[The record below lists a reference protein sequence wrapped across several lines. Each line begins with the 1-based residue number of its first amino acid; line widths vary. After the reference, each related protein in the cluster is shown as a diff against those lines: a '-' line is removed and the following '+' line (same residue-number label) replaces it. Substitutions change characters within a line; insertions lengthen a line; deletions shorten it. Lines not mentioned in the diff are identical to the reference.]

1 METETLYYRL
11 GKENL
16 DLLVERFYDLVFVNP
31 QISHLFKN
39 DKEEIKGKQRLFLTQ
54 FLGGPALYSDKYGH
68 PQMRA
73 RHLPHTITE
82 TDAIAWLHCMS
93 QAIASLPISEEL
105 KDELFAR
112 FPSTAMFMVNK
123 EEE

>member
-1 METETLYYRL
+1 MENEALYYRV

-16 DLLVERFYDLVFVNP
+16 DLLVERFYDLVFVNE

-39 DKEEIKGKQRLFLTQ
+39 DKEEIKGKQRLFLSQ
-54 FLGGPALYSDKYGH
+54 FLGGPPAYSDTYGH

-73 RHLPHTITE
+73 RHMPHPITE

-93 QAIASLPISEEL
+93 QAIATLPITEAL

-123 EEE
+123 

>member
-1 METETLYYRL
+1 MENEALYYRL

-16 DLLVERFYDLVFVNP
+16 DLLVERFYDLVFVND
-31 QISHLFKN
+31 QIAHLFKN
-39 DKEEIKGKQRLFLTQ
+39 DKEEIKFKQRLFLSQ
-54 FLGGPALYSDKYGH
+54 FLGGPQAYSEKFGH

-73 RHLPHTITE
+73 RHMPHPITE

-93 QAIASLPISEEL
+93 QAIGSLPISEAL

-123 EEE
+123 EQ